1 MSITSAMF
9 AGVSGLS
16 ANSSALAAISDN
28 IANMNTVGYK
38 RNATQ
43 FTNLVR
49 PESSTTTYA
58 TAGVSVAMHQLISQQ
73 GVLQSTASSTDLAVS
88 GQGFFVVGD
97 SATGGETLFT
107 RAGSFVPDD
116 QGYLKNTG
124 GFYLKGWPIG
134 ANGTVSADP
143 SDLSALQP
151 INVASIGAVAEAS
164 TNLSVNANLDS
175 STVTSAAAGTYAAN
189 TPATN
194 MASGAVTP
202 DFSRTVQVYD
212 SLGGSR
218 SLTFSFLKTATPNV
232 WRAEIYASPATD
244 VTTGAGLVNGQVA
257 VGNVAFNEDG
267 SLNTGATTL
276 PASLTFGASSSAAPT
291 GTNVKWATAE
301 GIAGQTISLS
311 LGGSGTTGGMT
322 QFDSLSTLNSTSV
335 DGSPLG
341 NLTGVSI
348 GRDGV
353 LTAQFDNGLQKALY
367 KLPVATFVNA
377 DGLYALRGGAFRATA
392 ESGAFTLKEAGT
404 AGAGITQASALENS
418 NVDLAAEFTGLITTQ
433 RAYSASSK
441 IITTADEMLDELIR
455 IKR

>member
-73 GVLQSTASSTDLAVS
+73 GVLQSTSSSTDLAVS
-88 GQGFFVVGD
+88 GQGFFVVSD
-97 SATGGETLFT
+97 SVSGGETLFT

-124 GFYLKGWPIG
+124 AFYLKGWPVAADG
-134 ANGTVSADP
+134 SVSADP
-143 SDLSALQP
+143 SDLSALQA
-151 INVASIGAVAEAS
+151 INIANVGATAEAS
-164 TNLSVNANLDS
+164 TNLSFNANLQS
-175 STVTSAAAGTYAAN
+175 STAVSAAAGTYN
-189 TPATN
+189 SLTSN
-194 MASGAVTP
+194 MASGTVTP
-202 DFSRTVQVYD
+202 DFTRTVQVYD

-218 SLTFSFLKTATPNV
+218 SLTFSFLKTSTPNE

-244 VTTGAGLVNGQVA
+244 VTTGAGLANGQVA
-257 VGNVAFNEDG
+257 VGIVAFNEDG
-267 SLNTGATTL
+267 SLNTGSTTL
-276 PASLTFGASSSAAPT
+276 PSTLTFGASSSAAPA
-291 GTNVKWATAE
+291 GTNVKWASAE
-301 GIAGQTISLS
+301 GIAGQTISLN
-311 LGGSGTTGGMT
+311 LGGGTSAGGIT
-322 QFDSLSTLNSTSV
+322 QFDDASVLNSTSV

-348 GRDGV
+348 GRDGI
-353 LTAQFDNGLQKALY
+353 LTAQFDNGLQRPLY
-367 KLPVATFVNA
+367 KLPVATFVNP
-377 DGLYALRGGAFRATA
+377 DGLYA
-392 ESGAFTLKEAGT
+392 
-404 AGAGITQASALENS
+404 
-418 NVDLAAEFTGLITTQ
+418 
-433 RAYSASSK
+433 
-441 IITTADEMLDELIR
+441 
-455 IKR
+455 